1 MPGGGFS
8 RAAAAALVVLVL
20 AALQALPQGPAAQQ
34 GGGQLSGAANT
45 RYFFVFGD
53 PATGRVLATFPSSL
67 SIEYRYTWSE
77 VLSQE
82 YSGSKYQLTAA
93 QWYWANPPVSQVA
106 DVPEL
111 GSRVILY
118 AEVSFDP
125 GVGGSLYTWT
135 TSSVST
141 YYYNGSPTPYTEY
154 YTYTNSYA
162 VLSVVIVVRL
172 TIAFDRVPAEV
183 GEVDIGS
190 LVVRYFFSGSPPSI
204 YYYVSASNGQDT
216 RWHSETVSFP
226 LSGYRVSIYTA
237 SVWLESLAVDHY
249 ESRLE
254 GGVLHVYPVHRARAC
269 GVVRGLDTSMPALVS
284 VYNSSAY
291 LELSQSGGC
300 ADIYAAI
307 PPGANQSVVLT
318 VSTGTFQVGIPYT
331 LDVGGAVLTAG
342 PPAGFAAGPRGYAA
356 VAAYASGLSGAFSLS
371 ATVYGVQGSC
381 GSSPATVQAGGEPV
395 VVGCRFDA
403 QGVRRVVL
411 SLSVTDP
418 AGGSHTASWEILLAS
433 IQVASISSA
442 IAAAYTE
449 AINVVLRAI
458 AVLLAVMA
466 GALFLQMFS
475 GAARAFPEDAVR
487 SVLFGLVLL
496 VAVMAV
502 LIPGVFYVAS
512 QLLSQV
518 EPFKNLTC
526 LSSQGGGL
534 QGYIASMASCY
545 DELFSKI
552 QEDYANYL
560 VKSVGEVA
568 SAARN
573 LVIVA
578 AAMLAVSTALS
589 FIPVLGSGLSQVPG
603 AVGTALLS
611 LGTTYIGFIVATAPA
626 IAVASAAVAIAQVFI
641 VAAAVIVIIALILGA
656 ALISIPT
663 AYTQAM
669 GEPLFSGALL
679 FIVVFPL
686 LGPIALGVYSYTV
699 NQAISAVQA
708 GLQPVS
714 FLGAVV
720 PVSAIATISVF
731 LAALGVAFA
740 MIFGVLGFA
749 LTRTGIAAGIG
760 EALSSLVWRI

>member
-20 AALQALPQGPAAQQ
+20 AALQTLPQGPAAQQ

-82 YSGSKYQLTAA
+82 YSGSRYQLTAA
-93 QWYWANPPVSQVA
+93 QWYWANPPAAQVA

-118 AEVSFDP
+118 TEVSFDP

-162 VLSVVIVVRL
+162 VLSVVVVVRL

-190 LVVRYFFSGSPPSI
+190 LVERYFFSGSPPSI
-204 YYYVSASNGQDT
+204 YYYVSASNGWDT

-226 LSGYRVSIYTA
+226 LSGYKVAIYTA
-237 SVWLESLAVDHY
+237 SVWLDSLAVDHY

-284 VYNSSAY
+284 VHNSSAY

-318 VSTGTFQVGIPYT
+318 VSTGTFQVGLPYT

-371 ATVYGVQGSC
+371 AAVYGAQGSC
-381 GSSPATVQAGGEPV
+381 EPSPATVQAGGEPV

-403 QGVRRVVL
+403 QGVGRVVL

-418 AGGSHTASWEILLAS
+418 AGGTHTASWEVLLAS

-458 AVLLAVMA
+458 AVLLVVMV
-466 GALFLQMFS
+466 GALFLQTVS

-518 EPFKNLTC
+518 EPFRDLTC
-526 LSSQGGGL
+526 LRAQGGGL

-560 VKSVGEVA
+560 VRSVGEVA

-589 FIPVLGSGLSQVPG
+589 FIPVLGGLSQVPG

-641 VAAAVIVIIALILGA
+641 VAAAVIVIIALVLGA
-656 ALISIPT
+656 ALISIP
-663 AYTQAM
+663 APQTQLM
-669 GEPLFSGALL
+669 GESLFSGALL
-679 FIVVFPL
+679 FILVFPL

-699 NQAISAVQA
+699 GQAISAVQA

-714 FLGAVV
+714 FLGAVI
-720 PVSAIATISVF
+720 PVTAIATISVF
-731 LAALGVAFA
+731 LAALGVVFA

-749 LTRTGIAAGIG
+749 LTRTGIAAGVG